1 MARSR
6 LIVPGIFWLGLVG
19 ALVALWLSGQATGAW
34 TQMRAARW
42 LPLMLVLACGVALP
56 IVHAIRWRLLMRA
69 IDTEIPA
76 SLAADVTVSAS
87 LVNYAGPGFLGA
99 PAKAFLANRAA
110 DAPYSRTILSMAFE
124 QGLDFLVLLA
134 GSAVALLLIGTGPV
148 EEALAGHGRAA
159 RIALIVALVAV
170 VGLMVVLGRER
181 IRRGIVRVVEAFRT
195 LGARVD
201 RPAVAWCTAAL
212 WLLQASVIAALLWA
226 LGMPT
231 TPTAIVSLSTIPLLL
246 GQVVPLPGGIGVRE
260 AAIVALAVPLEISSG
275 GLLGLA
281 ILQRVLLVV
290 ALPVAL
296 LAVRLARQIGASR

>member
-6 LIVPGIFWLGLVG
+6 LIVPGMFWLGLAG
-19 ALVALWLSGQATGAW
+19 AVVALWLSGQAAGAW
-34 TQMRAARW
+34 SQVRGARW
-42 LPLMLVLACGVALP
+42 LPLGLVLAFGVALP
-56 IVHAIRWRLLMRA
+56 LVHAVRWRLLMRA
-69 IDTEIPA
+69 LDADVPA
-76 SLAADVTVSAS
+76 GLAADVTVSSS

-110 DAPYSRTILSMAFE
+110 GAPYGKTILTMAFE

-148 EEALAGHGRAA
+148 EEALAGYGGAA
-159 RIALIVALVAV
+159 RIALVFAV
-170 VGLMVVLGRER
+170 VAIVITLVLAGRER
-181 IRRGIVRVVEAFRT
+181 IRRGVGRVVEAFRT
-195 LGARVD
+195 LGARID

-212 WLLQASVIAALLWA
+212 WLLQAGVVAALLWA
-226 LGMPT
+226 LEMPATPT
-231 TPTAIVSLSTIPLLL
+231 TVVSLSTIPLLL

-260 AAIVALAVPLEISSG
+260 AAIVALSVPVGISSG

-296 LAVRLARQIGASR
+296 LAVRLVRAAR